1 MNVTKLREEFSTLK
15 TATDE
20 FVGLPEDADITQEQL
35 DQNATRIERMTF
47 IKAQIDQHAK
57 FAQMKLDNPADP
69 AAPGVI
75 TTPTD
80 PSGRDE
86 FTNISVADET
96 PEQAALRFSRETAA
110 INRWIR
116 YGDPRG
122 VKFAVSG
129 GEQFTTNSALTTA
142 SGSNALLPVTVATPV
157 VIKRIL
163 NPLRAAIQAR
173 GLKVMTTDTTEPISV
188 PVFDDTANTADAIP
202 QNQTGDNEKE
212 PGLSNLVLGNTL
224 YDSGTV
230 WASNTLLN
238 GLTYDLLGYLQ
249 PMLDQ
254 RIDIKQ
260 ATAWMLDLATNA
272 TVGVTTASTA
282 GVTYSELL
290 AWQHSIPLVNRPW
303 GAFILSDGL
312 FQTIRNL
319 VDSQGHPIYQE
330 SLRDDAPNTLLGW
343 PVFLTDQL
351 AAPAATAVSGVAIA
365 ANLTFVRDI
374 TNKRIARYVN
384 IPTYRDQFGLAEF
397 ANGDFKYAASG
408 VRALKHHA

>member
-20 FVGLPEDADITQEQL
+20 FVGLPEDAAITQEQL
-35 DQNATRIERMTF
+35 DENATRIERMTF

-69 AAPGVI
+69 AAPGTV
-75 TTPTD
+75 TTPAEPT
-80 PSGRDE
+80 GREE
-86 FTNISVADET
+86 FNRISVADET
-96 PEQAALRFSRETAA
+96 PEQAALRFAKDKAA
-110 INRWIR
+110 VNRWIR

-122 VKFAVSG
+122 VRFAASS

-142 SGSNALLPVTVATPV
+142 SGSNALLPVTVAPPV
-157 VIKRIL
+157 LIKRLL
-163 NPLRAAIQAR
+163 NPLRAAMVAR
-173 GLKVMTTDTTEPISV
+173 GQPIMSTDTTENISV
-188 PVFDDTANTADAIP
+188 PVFDDTANTADVIP

-212 PGLSNLVLGNTL
+212 PAVAGVTLGATL

-230 WASNTLLN
+230 WSSNTLLN
-238 GLTYDLLGYLQ
+238 SLTIDLLGYLQ

-260 ATAWMLDLATNA
+260 AAAWMLDLATNA
-272 TVGVTTASTA
+272 TVGVTTAGTSTI
-282 GVTYSELL
+282 TYAELV
-290 AWQHSIPLVNRPW
+290 AWQHSIAVVNRPY

-312 FQTIRNL
+312 FQTLRNL
-319 VDSQGHPIYQE
+319 VDSQNRPLYQE
-330 SLRDDAPNTLLGW
+330 SLRDDAPDKLLGW
-343 PVFLTDQL
+343 PVFITDQL
-351 AAPAATAVSGVAIA
+351 AAPAATAVSGIAVAT
-365 ANLTFVRDI
+365 NLIFIRDI

-397 ANGDFKYAASG
+397 ANGDFKYTAGGA
-408 VRALKHHA
+408 RALKFHA